1 MRIAIIDLGTNTFN
15 LLIADT
21 TSDRDYN
28 ILLETKYPAKLGKG
42 GINDKR
48 ILPEAMDRGIKG
60 LQTHLDTMKPYK
72 VDKVVCMATAAI
84 RSASNGQVFV
94 DRVKQELGLDI
105 NVIDGQKEAQ
115 LIFDGVKQVVPI
127 ADERVMILDIGGGS
141 NEFIIANKDGVLWK
155 HSFDLGIARLLD
167 RFQPSDPIS
176 TEEIDSVEAY
186 IKQELELLYEAFKKF
201 PTHTL
206 IGSSGSFDTISGMIA
221 GMHHPHLDM
230 NKVLTYKVP
239 IDHAKALHS
248 IFLKSTH
255 EERQNMKRM
264 DLHRVEMIVLASIF
278 INFIV
283 KEFKINDIWQCG
295 FALKEGTIRQI
306 LNNQL

>member
-15 LLIADT
+15 LLIADQSNGSYT
-21 TSDRDYN
+21 
-28 ILLETKYPAKLGKG
+28 ILLENKYPAKLGKG

-48 ILPEAMDRGIKG
+48 ILPEAMERGITALK
-60 LQTHLDTMKPYK
+60 THLETMKPYD

-84 RSASNGQVFV
+84 RSASNGQEFV
-94 DRVKQELGLDI
+94 DRVKNELGLTI

-127 ADERVMILDIGGGS
+127 GDERVMILDIGGGS

-167 RFQPSDPIS
+167 RFQPSDPI
-176 TEEIDSVEAY
+176 TEIEAEAVEKY
-186 IKQELELLYEAFKKF
+186 IKEELGLLYEAMAKY
-201 PTHTL
+201 PTSTL
-206 IGSSGSFDTISGMIA
+206 IGSSGSFDTISAMIA
-221 GMHHPHLDM
+221 ANHHPHLDM
-230 NKVLTYKVP
+230 KKVMTYHIP
-239 IDHAKALHS
+239 LNYAEEMHQQ
-248 IFLKSTH
+248 FLKSTM
-255 EERQNMKRM
+255 EERKSMKRM

-283 KEFKINDIWQCG
+283 KEFNITEMWQCN
-295 FALKEGTIRQI
+295 FALKEGTIWQI
-306 LNNQL
+306 MNNQL

>member
-15 LLIADT
+15 LLIAEITDDA
-21 TSDRDYN
+21 SYH

-42 GINDKR
+42 GINDKK
-48 ILPEAMDRGIKG
+48 ILPEAMDRGITA
-60 LQTHLDTMKPYK
+60 LETHLNTMKPYK

-84 RSASNGQVFV
+84 RSASNGQEFV
-94 DRVKQELGLDI
+94 DRAKKELDLTI

-115 LIFDGVKQVVPI
+115 LIFDGVKQVIPI
-127 ADERVMILDIGGGS
+127 GDECVMILDIGGGS

-167 RFQPSDPIS
+167 RFKPSDPIS
-176 TEEIDSVEAY
+176 NDEIKKVEAY
-186 IKQELELLYEAFKKF
+186 IKEELKLLYSALNAF
-201 PTHTL
+201 PTQML

-221 GMHHPHLDM
+221 AIHHPHLDM
-230 NKVLTYKVP
+230 KKVLTYKVP
-239 IDHAKALHS
+239 INYAKELHE
-248 IFLKSTH
+248 IFLKSTTV
-255 EERQNMKRM
+255 ERKGMKRM

-283 KEFKINDIWQCG
+283 EEFKIEEIWQCG
-295 FALKEGTIRQI
+295 FALKEGTIHQI
-306 LNNQL
+306 LNKQL